1 MKRKHVTVLLAAI
14 ALTAAVTATAVPFA
28 IYASTDDEIN
38 TIAVENEVAETE
50 TSGRSIYVG
59 AKAPLDIR
67 EKFLDKL
74 GYKDDKDIDTK
85 DVKLKLKGELVAD
98 KDNEDLWIP
107 AEKTPDDVMTVK
119 DDTVTFNRE
128 GIFLV
133 DVTVGDETKSVLVD
147 VDEELFASVDIN
159 DWAVVNGT
167 KDPNFL
173 SYVTFDDEKVED
185 ITIKDS
191 EVNTAKDGDYL
202 LTYEITDV
210 NDKTFDKSVIV
221 TVADKDTVAD
231 LEEDGVWVA
240 KQNVV
245 AAAPSDKTDKD
256 SNPAPVISGNSTAD
270 SSRPATKPSHSDNN
284 QADHTHSYVTVVTKE
299 ATCTEEGEKIIKCE
313 TCGEVFK
320 TEPIAPKGHH
330 WATKVVTKEATC
342 TEEGTAEYTCD
353 ACGEKKTEPIDA
365 LGHDVIETVITEPTC
380 GTAGSKELTCSR
392 CDYKEI
398 AEIPATG
405 EHTWDEGVVTTE
417 PTCGAEGEKTYTC
430 TVCGEQKTEAIAKL
444 EHAYGEWEVVKAPTC
459 TVYGSEARIC
469 ANCGRAEMRIVDA
482 LGHDLQEEVITP
494 ATCGEAGEKKVTCSR
509 CDYEEIVEIPATGEH
524 TYGEWEV
531 VTPATCGEAGLEKT
545 TCTVCGHEETREI
558 PATGE
563 HAWDAGVVTKEPT
576 CTEKGEKTYTCTVC
590 GETKT
595 EEIDMIA
602 HSYGDWITT
611 KEPTCA
617 AGEEQRTC
625 SVCGHVE
632 TREIPATGT
641 HTFGEWIVDANATCG
656 AAGSQHRTC
665 SVCGETETQEIPAT
679 GAHSFGEWI
688 IDSQPSCGV
697 AGKMHRECSV
707 CGKTETQEIPALEH
721 NYTSVITREPTCT
734 TPGERTYTCS
744 ICGDSYTEEIAV
756 VDHKWVHHDAVT
768 HEEIITPAWDE
779 KVAIWK
785 VVCNGCGAQFD
796 NAHEA
801 GLHVAADFGDEC
813 SSTHNEIVGYDTIHH
828 EAVTETVVDVPAYDE
843 CSICGTR
850 K

>member
-1 MKRKHVTVLLAAI
+1 MKRKKLFAV
-14 ALTAAVTATAVPFA
+14 LTALLVAGAVTATAVPVA
-28 IYASTDDEIN
+28 IYALNPDKDVN
-38 TIAVENEVAETE
+38 TIAVNNEIGKTDIQ
-50 TSGRSIYVG
+50 GRSLYFGVS
-59 AKAPLDIR
+59 KETDIQTSI
-67 EKFLDKL
+67 LDKL
-74 GYKDDKDIDTK
+74 GYKDDASVKPSDVS
-85 DVKLKLKGELVAD
+85 VKLLATLT
-98 KDNEDLWIP
+98 ED
-107 AEKTPDDVMTVK
+107 EKTPDTYIEDKADVADLVIIKDDTISFQEKGLYNAEVTVK
-119 DDTVTFNRE
+119 DTVIPV
-128 GIFLV
+128 IF
-133 DVTVGDETKSVLVD
+133 D
-147 VDEELFASVDIN
+147 VDEEIFADVDLN
-159 DWAVVNGT
+159 DYAVENST
-167 KDPNFL
+167 KNPNFL
-173 SYVTFDDEKVED
+173 SDVTFDEETVKDV
-185 ITIKDS
+185 TIADS
-191 EVNTAKDGDYL
+191 EVNLKKDGDYL

-210 NDKTFDKSVIV
+210 NDKKYDKSVIV

-231 LEEDGVWVA
+231 LEDEGVWVA
-240 KQNVV
+240 KQNITVS
-245 AAAPSDKTDKD
+245 APSDNTDKD

-270 SSRPATKPSHSDNN
+270 SSRPATKPSHSDSN
-284 QADHTHSYVTVVTKE
+284 QADQHEHSYVTIVTKE
-299 ATCTEEGEKIIKCE
+299 ATCTEKGTKVIKCE

-320 TEPIAPKGHH
+320 TKAIAPKGHH

-380 GTAGSKELTCSR
+380 AEAGSKELTCSR

-398 AEIPATG
+398 VEIPATG

-545 TCTVCGHEETREI
+545 VCTVCGHEETREI

-602 HSYGDWITT
+602 HSYGDWVTT

-641 HTFGEWIVDANATCG
+641 HTYGEWVVDKQASCG
-656 AAGSQHRTC
+656 VAGSQHRTC
-665 SVCGETETQEIPAT
+665 SVCGETETQEIPA
-679 GAHSFGEWI
+679 
-688 IDSQPSCGV
+688 
-697 AGKMHRECSV
+697 
-707 CGKTETQEIPALEH
+707 LEH
-721 NYTSVITREPTCT
+721 NYVGTITRQPTCT
-734 TPGERTYTCS
+734 TPGERTYTCTL
-744 ICGDSYTEEIAV
+744 CGDTKTEAIPV

-785 VVCNGCGAQFD
+785 IQCNGCGKWFD
-796 NAHEA
+796 SAEEA
-801 GLHVAADFGDEC
+801 ISHLASQPFDGPC
-813 SSTHNEIVGYDTIHH
+813 QNYSSKIYGYDTIHH
-828 EAVTETVVDVPAYDE
+828 DAVTETVVDIPAYDI
-843 CSICGTR
+843 CTVCGTR

>member
-1 MKRKHVTVLLAAI
+1 MKRKHVTVLLSAI

-50 TSGRSIYVG
+50 TAGRSIYVG
-59 AKAPLDIR
+59 AKAPLNIR

-74 GYKDDKDIDTK
+74 GYKDDKDINMK
-85 DVKLKLKGELVAD
+85 DVSLELKEELVAD
-98 KDNEDLWIP
+98 TDNEDLWIP
-107 AEKTPDDVMTVK
+107 AKETPDDVMTVK
-119 DDTVTFNRE
+119 DDTVTFSRK
-128 GIFLV
+128 GIFRV
-133 DVTVGDETKSVLVD
+133 EITVGDKTTSVLVD
-147 VDEELFASVDIN
+147 VDEELFASVNIN
-159 DWAVVNGT
+159 DWAVINGT
-167 KDPNFL
+167 NDPNFL
-173 SYVTFDDEKVED
+173 SSLVTFDEEKVKD
-185 ITIKDS
+185 ITIKGS
-191 EVNTAKDGDYL
+191 EVNLNKDGDYL

-210 NDKTFDKSVIV
+210 EGKTYEKSVIV
-221 TVADKDTVAD
+221 TVADKDAVAD
-231 LEEDGVWVA
+231 LEDEGVWVA
-240 KQNVV
+240 KQNITVS
-245 AAAPSDKTDKD
+245 APSDNTDKD

-270 SSRPATKPSHSDNN
+270 SSRPATKPSHSDSN
-284 QADHTHSYVTVVTKE
+284 QADQHEHSYVTIVTKE
-299 ATCTEEGEKIIKCE
+299 ATCTEKGTKVVKCE

-320 TEPIAPKGHH
+320 TEAIAPKGHH
-330 WATKVVTKEATC
+330 WNNKVVTKEPTC

-353 ACGEKKTEPIDA
+353 ACGEKKTESIEV
-365 LGHDVIETVITEPTC
+365 LGHDVIETIITEPTC

-405 EHTWDEGVVTTE
+405 EHTWDEGVITTE
-417 PTCGAEGEKTYTC
+417 PTCGVEGEKTYTC

-531 VTPATCGEAGLEKT
+531 VTPATCGDAGLEKT

-563 HAWDAGVVTKEPT
+563 HAWDAGVVTTEPT
-576 CTEKGEKTYTCTVC
+576 CTEKGVKTYTCTVC

-595 EEIDMIA
+595 EEIEMIA
-602 HSYGDWITT
+602 HSYGNWVTT

-617 AGEEQRTC
+617 VGEEQRTC

-641 HTFGEWIVDANATCG
+641 HTFGEWVIDKDASCG
-656 AAGSQHRTC
+656 VAGSQHRTC
-665 SVCGETETQEIPAT
+665 SVCGE
-679 GAHSFGEWI
+679 
-688 IDSQPSCGV
+688 
-697 AGKMHRECSV
+697 
-707 CGKTETQEIPALEH
+707 TETQEIPALEH

-734 TPGERTYTCS
+734 NPGERTYTCTL
-744 ICGDSYTEEIAV
+744 CGNTKTEAIPV

-785 VVCNGCGAQFD
+785 IQCNGCGEWFD
-796 NAHEA
+796 SADEA
-801 GLHVAADFGDEC
+801 ISHIMMDFGDDC
-813 SSTHNEIVGYDTIHH
+813 QNYSSKIYGYDIIHH
-828 EAVTETVVDVPAYDE
+828 DAVTETVVDVPAYDE
-843 CSICGTR
+843 CSVCGTT

>member
-1 MKRKHVTVLLAAI
+1 MKRKKLFAV
-14 ALTAAVTATAVPFA
+14 LTALLVTGAVTATAVPVA
-28 IYASTDDEIN
+28 IYALNPDEDVN
-38 TIAVENEVAETE
+38 TIAVNNEIGKTDIQ
-50 TSGRSIYVG
+50 GRSLYFGVS
-59 AKAPLDIR
+59 KETDIQTSI
-67 EKFLDKL
+67 LDKL
-74 GYKDDKDIDTK
+74 GYKDDASVKPSDVS
-85 DVKLKLKGELVAD
+85 VKLLATLT
-98 KDNEDLWIP
+98 ED
-107 AEKTPDDVMTVK
+107 EKTPDTYIEDKADVADLVIIKDDTISFQEKGLYTAEVTVK
-119 DDTVTFNRE
+119 DTVIPV
-128 GIFLV
+128 IF
-133 DVTVGDETKSVLVD
+133 D
-147 VDEELFASVDIN
+147 VDEEIFADVDLN
-159 DWAVVNGT
+159 DYAVENST
-167 KDPNFL
+167 KNPNFL
-173 SYVTFDDEKVED
+173 SDVTFDEKTVKD
-185 ITIKDS
+185 VTIADS
-191 EVNTAKDGDYL
+191 DVNVKKDGDYL
-202 LTYEITDV
+202 LTYEITDT
-210 NDKTFDKSVIV
+210 DDETYDKSVIV

-240 KQNVV
+240 KQNITVS
-245 AAAPSDKTDKD
+245 APSDNTDKD
-256 SNPAPVISGNSTAD
+256 SNPAPVISGNEVTD
-270 SSRPATKPSHSDNN
+270 SSRPATKPSHSDSN
-284 QADHTHSYVTVVTKE
+284 QADQHEHSYVTIVTKE
-299 ATCTEEGEKIIKCE
+299 ATCTEKGTKVVKCE

-320 TEPIAPKGHH
+320 TEAIAPKGHH
-330 WATKVVTKEATC
+330 WNNKVVTKEPTC

-353 ACGEKKTEPIDA
+353 ACGEKKTESIAA

-380 GTAGSKELTCSR
+380 AEAGSKELTCSR

-398 AEIPATG
+398 VEIPATG

-531 VTPATCGEAGLEKT
+531 VTPATCGEAGLEKAV
-545 TCTVCGHEETREI
+545 CTVCGHEETREI

-563 HAWDAGVVTKEPT
+563 HTWDAGVVTKEPT
-576 CTEKGEKTYTCTVC
+576 CTEKGIKTYTCTVC

-602 HSYGDWITT
+602 HSYGDWVTT

-641 HTFGEWIVDANATCG
+641 HTYGEWIVDKQASCG
-656 AAGSQHRTC
+656 VAGSQHRTC
-665 SVCGETETQEIPAT
+665 SVCGE
-679 GAHSFGEWI
+679 
-688 IDSQPSCGV
+688 
-697 AGKMHRECSV
+697 
-707 CGKTETQEIPALEH
+707 TETQEIPALEH

-744 ICGDSYTEEIAV
+744 ICGHSYTEEIAV
-756 VDHKWVHHDAVT
+756 VDHTWVHHDAVT
-768 HEEIITPAWDE
+768 HEEVVTPAWDE
-779 KVAIWK
+779 QVAIWK
-785 VVCNGCGAQFD
+785 IQCNGCGEWFD
-796 NAHEA
+796 SAEEA
-801 GLHVAADFGDEC
+801 ISHIAMDFWDDCENY
-813 SSTHNEIVGYDTIHH
+813 SSRIYGYDTIHH

>member
-1 MKRKHVTVLLAAI
+1 MKRKKLFAVLTALLA
-14 ALTAAVTATAVPFA
+14 TGAVTATAVPVA
-28 IYASTDDEIN
+28 IYALNPDKDVN
-38 TIAVENEVAETE
+38 TIAVNNEIGKTDIQ
-50 TSGRSIYVG
+50 GRSLYFGVS
-59 AKAPLDIR
+59 KKTDIQTSI
-67 EKFLDKL
+67 LDKL
-74 GYKDDKDIDTK
+74 GYKDDASVKPSDVS
-85 DVKLKLKGELVAD
+85 VKLLATLT
-98 KDNEDLWIP
+98 ED
-107 AEKTPDDVMTVK
+107 EKTPDTYIEDKADVADLVIIKDDTISFQEKGLYNAEVTVK
-119 DDTVTFNRE
+119 DTVIPV
-128 GIFLV
+128 IF
-133 DVTVGDETKSVLVD
+133 D
-147 VDEELFASVDIN
+147 VDEEIFADVDLN
-159 DWAVVNGT
+159 DYAVENST
-167 KDPNFL
+167 KNPNFL
-173 SYVTFDDEKVED
+173 SDVTFDEETVKDV
-185 ITIKDS
+185 TIADS
-191 EVNTAKDGDYL
+191 EVNLKKDGDYL

-210 NDKTFDKSVIV
+210 NDKEYDKSVIV

-231 LEEDGVWVA
+231 LEDEGVWVA
-240 KQNVV
+240 KQNITVS
-245 AAAPSDKTDKD
+245 APSDNTDKD

-270 SSRPATKPSHSDNN
+270 SSRPATKPSHSDSN
-284 QADHTHSYVTVVTKE
+284 QADQHEHSYVTVVTKE

-320 TEPIAPKGHH
+320 TEAIAPKGHH
-330 WATKVVTKEATC
+330 WNNKDVTKEPTC

-353 ACGEKKTEPIDA
+353 ACGEKKTESIEV
-365 LGHDVIETVITEPTC
+365 LGHDVIETIITEPTC

-398 AEIPATG
+398 VEIPATG

-417 PTCGAEGEKTYTC
+417 PTCGAEGVKTFTC

-524 TYGEWEV
+524 TYGEWKV

-545 TCTVCGHEETREI
+545 VCTVCGHEETREI

-563 HAWDAGVVTKEPT
+563 HVWDAGVVTKEPT
-576 CTEKGEKTYTCTVC
+576 CTEKGKKTYTCTVC

-602 HSYGDWITT
+602 HSYGDWVTT

-641 HTFGEWIVDANATCG
+641 HTYGEWIVDKQASCG
-656 AAGSQHRTC
+656 VAGSQHRTC
-665 SVCGETETQEIPAT
+665 SVCGE
-679 GAHSFGEWI
+679 
-688 IDSQPSCGV
+688 
-697 AGKMHRECSV
+697 
-707 CGKTETQEIPALEH
+707 TETQEIPALEH

-744 ICGDSYTEEIAV
+744 ICGHSYTEEIAV
-756 VDHKWVHHDAVT
+756 VDHTWVHHDAVT
-768 HEEIITPAWDE
+768 HEEVVTPAWDE
-779 KVAIWK
+779 QVAIWK

>member
-1 MKRKHVTVLLAAI
+1 MKRKKLFAV
-14 ALTAAVTATAVPFA
+14 LTALLVTGAVTATAVPVA
-28 IYASTDDEIN
+28 IYALNPDKDVN
-38 TIAVENEVAETE
+38 TIAVNNEIGKTDIQ
-50 TSGRSIYVG
+50 GRSLYFGVS
-59 AKAPLDIR
+59 KETDIQTSI
-67 EKFLDKL
+67 LDKL
-74 GYKDDKDIDTK
+74 GYKDDASVKPSDVS
-85 DVKLKLKGELVAD
+85 VKLLATLT
-98 KDNEDLWIP
+98 ED
-107 AEKTPDDVMTVK
+107 EKTPDTYIEDKADVADLVIIKDDTISFQEKGLYNAEVTVK
-119 DDTVTFNRE
+119 DTVIPV
-128 GIFLV
+128 IF
-133 DVTVGDETKSVLVD
+133 D
-147 VDEELFASVDIN
+147 VDEEIFADVDLN
-159 DWAVVNGT
+159 DYAVENST
-167 KDPNFL
+167 KNPNFL
-173 SYVTFDDEKVED
+173 SDVTFDEETVKDV
-185 ITIKDS
+185 TIADS
-191 EVNTAKDGDYL
+191 AVNLKKDGDYL

-210 NDKTFDKSVIV
+210 NDKEYDKSVIV

-231 LEEDGVWVA
+231 LEDEGVWVA
-240 KQNVV
+240 KQNITVS
-245 AAAPSDKTDKD
+245 APSDNTDKD

-270 SSRPATKPSHSDNN
+270 SSRPATKPSHSDSN
-284 QADHTHSYVTVVTKE
+284 QADQHEHSYVTIVTKE
-299 ATCTEEGEKIIKCE
+299 ATCTEKGAKIVKCE

-320 TEPIAPKGHH
+320 TEAIAPKGHH
-330 WATKVVTKEATC
+330 WNNKVVTKEPTC

-380 GTAGSKELTCSR
+380 AEAGSKELTCSR

-398 AEIPATG
+398 VEIPATG

-531 VTPATCGEAGLEKT
+531 VTPATCGEAGLEKAV
-545 TCTVCGHEETREI
+545 CTVCGHEETREI

-563 HAWDAGVVTKEPT
+563 HAWNAGVVTKEPT
-576 CTEKGEKTYTCTVC
+576 CTAKGEKTYTCTVC

-602 HSYGDWITT
+602 HSYGNWVTT

-641 HTFGEWIVDANATCG
+641 HSFGEWIIDSEASCG
-656 AAGSQHRTC
+656 VAGSQHRTC
-665 SVCGETETQEIPAT
+665 SVCGE
-679 GAHSFGEWI
+679 
-688 IDSQPSCGV
+688 
-697 AGKMHRECSV
+697 
-707 CGKTETQEIPALEH
+707 TETQEIPALEH

-734 TPGERTYTCS
+734 NPGERTYTCTL
-744 ICGDSYTEEIAV
+744 CGNTKAEAIPV

-785 VVCNGCGAQFD
+785 IQCNGCGEWFD
-796 NAHEA
+796 SAEDAISHIMM
-801 GLHVAADFGDEC
+801 DFGDEC
-813 SSTHNEIVGYDTIHH
+813 QNYSSKIYGYDIIHH
-828 EAVTETVVDVPAYDE
+828 DAVTETVVDVPAYDE
-843 CSICGTR
+843 CSVCGTT

>member
-28 IYASTDDEIN
+28 IYASNTDEIN

-50 TSGRSIYVG
+50 TAGRSIYVG

-85 DVKLKLKGELVAD
+85 DVKLELKGELVAD
-98 KDNEDLWIP
+98 KDDENLWIP
-107 AEKTPDDVMTVK
+107 AEETPDDMMTVK

-159 DWAVVNGT
+159 DWSVVNGT

-173 SYVTFDDEKVED
+173 SSLVTFDDEKVED

-191 EVNTAKDGDYL
+191 EVNTSKDGDYL
-202 LTYEITDV
+202 LTYEITDT
-210 NDKTFDKSVIV
+210 DDETYDKSVIV

-256 SNPAPVISGNSTAD
+256 SNPTPVISGNEVTD
-270 SSRPATKPSHSDNN
+270 SSRPATKPSHSDSN
-284 QADHTHSYVTVVTKE
+284 QAEHTHSYVTVVTKA
-299 ATCTEEGEKIIKCE
+299 ATCTEEGEKVVKCE

-330 WATKVVTKEATC
+330 WATKVVTKEPTC

-353 ACGEKKTEPIDA
+353 ACGEKKTESIAA

-380 GTAGSKELTCSR
+380 AEAGSKELTCSR

-398 AEIPATG
+398 VEIPATG

-531 VTPATCGEAGLEKT
+531 VTPATCGEAGLEKAI
-545 TCTVCGHEETREI
+545 CTVCGHEETREI

-595 EEIDMIA
+595 EEIDMIT
-602 HSYGDWITT
+602 HSYGDWVTT

-641 HTFGEWIVDANATCG
+641 HTFGEWVVDSNATCG
-656 AAGSQHRTC
+656 VAGKQHRTC

-707 CGKTETQEIPALEH
+707 CGETETQEIPALEH
-721 NYTSVITREPTCT
+721 NYNGVITREPTCT
-734 TPGERTYTCS
+734 NPGEMTYTCTL
-744 ICGDSYTEEIAV
+744 CGDHYTESIPV
-756 VDHKWVHHDAVT
+756 VDHRWEDVYET
-768 HEEIITPAWDE
+768 RW
-779 KVAIWK
+779 
-785 VVCNGCGAQFD
+785 
-796 NAHEA
+796 
-801 GLHVAADFGDEC
+801 
-813 SSTHNEIVGYDTIHH
+813 VGYYQCKKCGFQSEDIGTMLDHCM
-828 EAVTETVVDVPAYDE
+828 DVCDSTYTSLERQENILVGHKCKD
-843 CSICGTR
+843 CGQTDY
-850 K
+850 

>member
-1 MKRKHVTVLLAAI
+1 MKRKKLFAV
-14 ALTAAVTATAVPFA
+14 LTALLVTGAVTATAVPVA
-28 IYASTDDEIN
+28 IYALNPDKDVN
-38 TIAVENEVAETE
+38 TIAVNNEIGKTDIQ
-50 TSGRSIYVG
+50 GRSLYFGVS
-59 AKAPLDIR
+59 KETDIQTSI
-67 EKFLDKL
+67 LDKL
-74 GYKDDKDIDTK
+74 GYKDDASVKPSDVS
-85 DVKLKLKGELVAD
+85 VKLLATLT
-98 KDNEDLWIP
+98 ED
-107 AEKTPDDVMTVK
+107 EKTPDTYIEDKADVADLVIIKDDTISFQEKGLYNAEVTVK
-119 DDTVTFNRE
+119 DTVIPV
-128 GIFLV
+128 IF
-133 DVTVGDETKSVLVD
+133 D
-147 VDEELFASVDIN
+147 VDEEIFADVDLN
-159 DWAVVNGT
+159 DYAVENST
-167 KDPNFL
+167 KNPNFL
-173 SYVTFDDEKVED
+173 SDVTFDEETVKDV
-185 ITIKDS
+185 TIADS
-191 EVNTAKDGDYL
+191 EVNLKKDGDYL

-210 NDKTFDKSVIV
+210 NDKEYDKSVIV

-231 LEEDGVWVA
+231 LEDEGVWVA
-240 KQNVV
+240 KQTV
-245 AAAPSDKTDKD
+245 AAATPSDKTDKD
-256 SNPAPVISGNSTAD
+256 SNPTPVISGNSTAD
-270 SSRPATKPSHSDNN
+270 SSRPATKPSHSDSN
-284 QADHTHSYVTVVTKE
+284 QADQHEHSYVTIVTKE

-330 WATKVVTKEATC
+330 WATKVVTKEPTC

-353 ACGEKKTEPIDA
+353 ACGEKKTESIAA

-380 GTAGSKELTCSR
+380 AEAGSKELTCSR

-398 AEIPATG
+398 VEIPATG

-430 TVCGEQKTEAIAKL
+430 TVCGEQKTEAITKL

-531 VTPATCGEAGLEKT
+531 VTPATCGEAGLEKAV
-545 TCTVCGHEETREI
+545 CTVCGHEETREI

-602 HSYGDWITT
+602 HSYGDWVTT

-641 HTFGEWIVDANATCG
+641 HSFGEWIIDSEASCG
-656 AAGSQHRTC
+656 VAGSQHRTC
-665 SVCGETETQEIPAT
+665 SVCGETETQEI
-679 GAHSFGEWI
+679 S
-688 IDSQPSCGV
+688 
-697 AGKMHRECSV
+697 
-707 CGKTETQEIPALEH
+707 ALEH
-721 NYTSVITREPTCT
+721 NYTAVITRQPTCT
-734 TPGERTYTCS
+734 NPGEKTYTCS
-744 ICGDSYTEEIAV
+744 ICGHSYTEEIAV
-756 VDHKWVHHDAVT
+756 VDHTWVHHDEQG
-768 HEEIITPAWDE
+768 HYEEVITGYDE
-779 KVAIWK
+779 KY
-785 VVCNGCGAQFD
+785 VCNKCGAQFD
-796 NAHEA
+796 NSTDAAYH
-801 GLHVAADFGDEC
+801 GLTVDGGTYSLKQVPIKEQKWIVDVAAC
-813 SSTHNEIVGYDTIHH
+813 
-828 EAVTETVVDVPAYDE
+828 DE

>member
-1 MKRKHVTVLLAAI
+1 MKRKHVTALLTAI
-14 ALTAAVTATAVPFA
+14 VLTAAVTATAVPFA

-38 TIAVENEVAETE
+38 TIAVENKVAETE
-50 TSGRSIYVG
+50 TAGRSIYVG

-74 GYKDDKDIDTK
+74 GYKDDKDIDMK
-85 DVKLKLKGELVAD
+85 DVKLELKGELVAD
-98 KDNEDLWIP
+98 KDDENLWIP
-107 AEKTPDDVMTVK
+107 AEETPDDVMTVK
-119 DDTVTFNRE
+119 DNTVTFSRE

-173 SYVTFDDEKVED
+173 SESYVTFDDEKVED

-202 LTYEITDV
+202 LTYEITDT
-210 NDKTFDKSVIV
+210 DDETYDKSVIV

-240 KQNVV
+240 KQNITVTT
-245 AAAPSDKTDKD
+245 PDKTDKD

-270 SSRPATKPSHSDNN
+270 SSRPATKPSHSDSN
-284 QADHTHSYVTVVTKE
+284 QAEHTHSYVTVVTKE
-299 ATCTEEGEKIIKCE
+299 ATCTEEGEKIVKCE

-320 TEPIAPKGHH
+320 TEAIAPKGHH
-330 WATKVVTKEATC
+330 WATKVVTKEPTC

-353 ACGEKKTEPIDA
+353 ACGEKKTESIAA

-380 GTAGSKELTCSR
+380 AEAGSKELTCSR

-531 VTPATCGEAGLEKT
+531 VTPATCGEAGLEKAV
-545 TCTVCGHEETREI
+545 CTVCGHEETREI

-563 HAWDAGVVTKEPT
+563 HAWNAGVVTKEPT

-590 GETKT
+590 DETKT

-602 HSYGDWITT
+602 HSYGDWVTT

-641 HTFGEWIVDANATCG
+641 HTFGEWVVDKQAACG
-656 AAGSQHRTC
+656 VAGSQHRTC
-665 SVCGETETQEIPAT
+665 SVCGETETQEIPA
-679 GAHSFGEWI
+679 
-688 IDSQPSCGV
+688 
-697 AGKMHRECSV
+697 
-707 CGKTETQEIPALEH
+707 LEH
-721 NYTSVITREPTCT
+721 NYTTVITRQPTCT
-734 TPGERTYTCS
+734 NPGERTYTCS
-744 ICGDSYTEEIAV
+744 ICGHSYTEAIPV
-756 VDHKWVHHDAVT
+756 VDHTWVHHDAVT
-768 HEEIITPAWDE
+768 HEEVVTPAWDE
-779 KVAIWK
+779 KVPIWK

-796 NAHEA
+796 TADEA
-801 GLHVAADFGDEC
+801 GWHVMEVFGDEC
-813 SSTHNEIVGYDTIHH
+813 ENYSSKIVGYDTIHH
-828 EAVTETVVDVPAYDE
+828 DAVKETVVDVPAYDE
-843 CSICGTR
+843 CSVCGTR

>member
-28 IYASTDDEIN
+28 IYASNTDEIN

-50 TSGRSIYVG
+50 TTGRSIYVG

-74 GYKDDKDIDTK
+74 GYKDDKDIDMK
-85 DVKLKLKGELVAD
+85 DVKLELKGELVAD

-107 AEKTPDDVMTVK
+107 AEETPDDVMTVK
-119 DDTVTFNRE
+119 DNTVTFSRE

-173 SYVTFDDEKVED
+173 SESYVTFDDEKVED

-202 LTYEITDV
+202 LTYEITDT
-210 NDKTFDKSVIV
+210 DDETYDKSVIV

-256 SNPAPVISGNSTAD
+256 SNPTPVISGNEVTD
-270 SSRPATKPSHSDNN
+270 SSRPATKPSHSDSNQASDNN
-284 QADHTHSYVTVVTKE
+284 QAEHTHSYVTVVTKE

-320 TEPIAPKGHH
+320 TEAIAPKGHH

-380 GTAGSKELTCSR
+380 AEAGSKELTCSR

-398 AEIPATG
+398 VEIPATG

-576 CTEKGEKTYTCTVC
+576 CTAKGEKTYTCTVC

-595 EEIDMIA
+595 EEIEMIA
-602 HSYGDWITT
+602 HSYGDWVTT

-641 HTFGEWIVDANATCG
+641 HTFGEWVIDKEASCG
-656 AAGSQHRTC
+656 VAGSQHRTC
-665 SVCGETETQEIPAT
+665 SVCGE
-679 GAHSFGEWI
+679 
-688 IDSQPSCGV
+688 
-697 AGKMHRECSV
+697 
-707 CGKTETQEIPALEH
+707 TETQEIPALEH

-744 ICGDSYTEEIAV
+744 ICGNTKAEAIPV

-785 VVCNGCGAQFD
+785 IQCNGCGEWFD
-796 NAHEA
+796 SAEEA
-801 GLHVAADFGDEC
+801 ISHIAMDFWDDCENY
-813 SSTHNEIVGYDTIHH
+813 SSRIYGYDTIHH

>member
-1 MKRKHVTVLLAAI
+1 MKRKHVTALLTAI
-14 ALTAAVTATAVPFA
+14 VLTAAVTATAVPFA

-38 TIAVENEVAETE
+38 TIAVENKVAETE
-50 TSGRSIYVG
+50 TAGRSIYVG

-85 DVKLKLKGELVAD
+85 DVKLELKGELVAD

-107 AEKTPDDVMTVK
+107 AEETPDDMMTVK

-173 SYVTFDDEKVED
+173 SSLVTFDDEKVED

-191 EVNTAKDGDYL
+191 EVNTSKDGDYL
-202 LTYEITDV
+202 LTYEITDT
-210 NDKTFDKSVIV
+210 DDETYDKSVIV

-256 SNPAPVISGNSTAD
+256 SNPTPVISGNEVTD
-270 SSRPATKPSHSDNN
+270 SSRPATKPSHSDSNQASDNN
-284 QADHTHSYVTVVTKE
+284 QAEHTHSYVTVVTKE

-320 TEPIAPKGHH
+320 TEAIAPKGHH
-330 WATKVVTKEATC
+330 WATKVVTKEPTC

-353 ACGEKKTEPIDA
+353 ACGEKKTESIAA

-380 GTAGSKELTCSR
+380 AEAGSKELTCSR

-398 AEIPATG
+398 VEIPATG

-531 VTPATCGEAGLEKT
+531 VTPATCGEAGLEKAV
-545 TCTVCGHEETREI
+545 CTVCGHEETREI

-602 HSYGDWITT
+602 HSYGDWVTT

-641 HTFGEWIVDANATCG
+641 HSFGEWIIDSEASCG
-656 AAGSQHRTC
+656 VAGSQHRTC
-665 SVCGETETQEIPAT
+665 SVCGETETQEI
-679 GAHSFGEWI
+679 S
-688 IDSQPSCGV
+688 
-697 AGKMHRECSV
+697 
-707 CGKTETQEIPALEH
+707 ALEH

-734 TPGERTYTCS
+734 NPGERTYTCS
-744 ICGDSYTEEIAV
+744 ICGHSYTEEIAV
-756 VDHKWVHHDAVT
+756 VDHTWVHHDEQG
-768 HEEIITPAWDE
+768 HYEEVITGYEE
-779 KVAIWK
+779 KY
-785 VVCNGCGAQFD
+785 VCNKCGAQFD
-796 NAHEA
+796 NSTDAAYH
-801 GLHVAADFGDEC
+801 GL
-813 SSTHNEIVGYDTIHH
+813 
-828 EAVTETVVDVPAYDE
+828 TVDGGTYSLKQVPIKEQKWIVDVAAYDE

>member
-1 MKRKHVTVLLAAI
+1 MKRKKLFAVLTALLA
-14 ALTAAVTATAVPFA
+14 TGAVTATAVPVA
-28 IYASTDDEIN
+28 IYALNPDKDVN
-38 TIAVENEVAETE
+38 TIAVNNEIGKTDIQ
-50 TSGRSIYVG
+50 GRSLYFGVS
-59 AKAPLDIR
+59 KKTDIQTSI
-67 EKFLDKL
+67 LDKL
-74 GYKDDKDIDTK
+74 GYKDDASVKPSDVS
-85 DVKLKLKGELVAD
+85 VKLLATLT
-98 KDNEDLWIP
+98 ED
-107 AEKTPDDVMTVK
+107 EKTPDTYIEDKADVADLVIIKDDTISFQEKGLYNAEVTVK
-119 DDTVTFNRE
+119 DTVIPV
-128 GIFLV
+128 IF
-133 DVTVGDETKSVLVD
+133 D
-147 VDEELFASVDIN
+147 VDEEIFADVDLN
-159 DWAVVNGT
+159 DYAVENST
-167 KDPNFL
+167 KNPNFL
-173 SYVTFDDEKVED
+173 SDVTFDEETVKDV
-185 ITIKDS
+185 TIADS
-191 EVNTAKDGDYL
+191 EVNLKKDGDYL

-210 NDKTFDKSVIV
+210 NDKEYDKSVIV

-231 LEEDGVWVA
+231 LEDEGVWVA
-240 KQNVV
+240 KQNITVS
-245 AAAPSDKTDKD
+245 APSDNTDKD

-270 SSRPATKPSHSDNN
+270 SSRPATKPSHSDSN
-284 QADHTHSYVTVVTKE
+284 QADQHEHSYVTVVTKE

-320 TEPIAPKGHH
+320 TEAIAPKGHH
-330 WATKVVTKEATC
+330 WNNKDVTKEPTC

-353 ACGEKKTEPIDA
+353 ACGEKKTESIEV
-365 LGHDVIETVITEPTC
+365 LGHDVIETIITEPTC

-398 AEIPATG
+398 VEIPATG

-417 PTCGAEGEKTYTC
+417 PTCGAEGVKTFTC

-524 TYGEWEV
+524 TYGEWKV

-545 TCTVCGHEETREI
+545 VCTVCGHEETREI

-563 HAWDAGVVTKEPT
+563 HVWDAGVVTKEPT
-576 CTEKGEKTYTCTVC
+576 CTEKGKKTYTCTVC

-602 HSYGDWITT
+602 HSYGDWVTT

-641 HTFGEWIVDANATCG
+641 HTYGEWIVDKQASCG
-656 AAGSQHRTC
+656 VAGSQHRTC
-665 SVCGETETQEIPAT
+665 SVCGETETQEIP
-679 GAHSFGEWI
+679 
-688 IDSQPSCGV
+688 D
-697 AGKMHRECSV
+697 
-707 CGKTETQEIPALEH
+707 LEH

-744 ICGDSYTEEIAV
+744 ICGHSYTEEIAV
-756 VDHKWVHHDAVT
+756 VDHTWVHHDAVT
-768 HEEIITPAWDE
+768 HEEVVTPAWDE
-779 KVAIWK
+779 QVAIWK

>member
-1 MKRKHVTVLLAAI
+1 MKKKYVTALLATLI
-14 ALTAAVTATAVPFA
+14 ITATATAVPFA

-50 TSGRSIYVG
+50 TAGRSIYVG
-59 AKAPLDIR
+59 AKAPLNIR

-74 GYKDDKDIDTK
+74 GYKDDKDINMK
-85 DVKLKLKGELVAD
+85 DVSLELKEELVAD
-98 KDNEDLWIP
+98 TDNEDLWIP
-107 AEKTPDDVMTVK
+107 TKETPDDVMTVK

-128 GIFLV
+128 GIFRV
-133 DVTVGDETKSVLVD
+133 EITVGDKTTSVLVD

-159 DWAVVNGT
+159 DWAVINGT

-173 SYVTFDDEKVED
+173 SSLVTFDEEKVKD
-185 ITIKDS
+185 ITIKGS
-191 EVNTAKDGDYL
+191 EVNLNKDGDYL

-210 NDKTFDKSVIV
+210 EGKTYEKSVIV
-221 TVADKDTVAD
+221 TVADKDAVAD
-231 LEEDGVWVA
+231 LEDEGVWVA
-240 KQNVV
+240 KQNITVS
-245 AAAPSDKTDKD
+245 APSDNTDKD

-270 SSRPATKPSHSDNN
+270 SSRPATKPSHSDSN
-284 QADHTHSYVTVVTKE
+284 QADQHEHSYVTIVTKE
-299 ATCTEEGEKIIKCE
+299 ATCTEKGTKVVKCE

-320 TEPIAPKGHH
+320 TEAIAPKGHH
-330 WATKVVTKEATC
+330 WNNKVVTKEPTC

-353 ACGEKKTEPIDA
+353 ACGEKKTESIEV
-365 LGHDVIETVITEPTC
+365 LGHDVIETIITEPTC

-405 EHTWDEGVVTTE
+405 EHTWDEGVITTE
-417 PTCGAEGEKTYTC
+417 PTCGVEGEKTYTC

-531 VTPATCGEAGLEKT
+531 VTPATCGDAGLEKT

-563 HAWDAGVVTKEPT
+563 HAWDAGVVTTEPT
-576 CTEKGEKTYTCTVC
+576 CTEKGVKTYTCTVC

-595 EEIDMIA
+595 EEIEMIA
-602 HSYGDWITT
+602 HSYGNWVTT

-617 AGEEQRTC
+617 VGEEQRTC

-641 HTFGEWIVDANATCG
+641 HTFGEWVIDKDASCG
-656 AAGSQHRTC
+656 VAGSQHRTC
-665 SVCGETETQEIPAT
+665 SVCGE
-679 GAHSFGEWI
+679 
-688 IDSQPSCGV
+688 
-697 AGKMHRECSV
+697 
-707 CGKTETQEIPALEH
+707 TETQEIPALEH

-734 TPGERTYTCS
+734 NPGERTYTCTL
-744 ICGDSYTEEIAV
+744 CGNTKTEAIPV

-785 VVCNGCGAQFD
+785 IQCNGCGEWFD
-796 NAHEA
+796 SADEA
-801 GLHVAADFGDEC
+801 ISHIMMDFGDDC
-813 SSTHNEIVGYDTIHH
+813 QNYSSKIYGYDIIHH
-828 EAVTETVVDVPAYDE
+828 DAVTETVVDVPAYDE
-843 CSICGTR
+843 CSVCGTT

>member
-1 MKRKHVTVLLAAI
+1 MKRKKLFAV
-14 ALTAAVTATAVPFA
+14 LTALLVTGAVTATAVPVA
-28 IYASTDDEIN
+28 IYALNPDKDVN
-38 TIAVENEVAETE
+38 TIAVNNEIGKTDIQ
-50 TSGRSIYVG
+50 GRSLYFGVS
-59 AKAPLDIR
+59 KETDIQTSI
-67 EKFLDKL
+67 LDKL
-74 GYKDDKDIDTK
+74 GYKDDASVKPSDVS
-85 DVKLKLKGELVAD
+85 VKLLATLT
-98 KDNEDLWIP
+98 ED
-107 AEKTPDDVMTVK
+107 EKTPDTYIEDKADVADLVIIKDDTISFQEKGLYNAEITVK
-119 DDTVTFNRE
+119 DTVIPV
-128 GIFLV
+128 IF
-133 DVTVGDETKSVLVD
+133 D
-147 VDEELFASVDIN
+147 VDEEIFADVDLN
-159 DWAVVNGT
+159 DYAVENST
-167 KDPNFL
+167 KNPNFL
-173 SYVTFDDEKVED
+173 SDVTFDEETVKDV
-185 ITIKDS
+185 TIADS
-191 EVNTAKDGDYL
+191 DVNVKKDGDYL
-202 LTYEITDV
+202 LTYEITDT
-210 NDKTFDKSVIV
+210 DDETYDKSVIV

-240 KQNVV
+240 KQNITVS
-245 AAAPSDKTDKD
+245 APSDNTDKD
-256 SNPAPVISGNSTAD
+256 SNPAPVISGNSTAN
-270 SSRPATKPSHSDNN
+270 SSRPATKPSHSDSN
-284 QADHTHSYVTVVTKE
+284 QADQHEHSYVTIVTKE
-299 ATCTEEGEKIIKCE
+299 ATCTEKGTKVVKCE

-320 TEPIAPKGHH
+320 TEAIAPKGHH
-330 WATKVVTKEATC
+330 WNNKVVTKEPTC

-353 ACGEKKTEPIDA
+353 ACGEKKTESIEV

-380 GTAGSKELTCSR
+380 AETGSKELTCSR

-398 AEIPATG
+398 VEIPATG

-417 PTCGAEGEKTYTC
+417 PTCGAEGVKTYTC

-531 VTPATCGEAGLEKT
+531 VTPATCGEAGLEKAV
-545 TCTVCGHEETREI
+545 CTVCGHEETREI

-602 HSYGDWITT
+602 HSYGDWVTT

-641 HTFGEWIVDANATCG
+641 HSFGEWIIDSEASCG
-656 AAGSQHRTC
+656 VAGSQHRTC
-665 SVCGETETQEIPAT
+665 SVCGETETQEI
-679 GAHSFGEWI
+679 S
-688 IDSQPSCGV
+688 
-697 AGKMHRECSV
+697 
-707 CGKTETQEIPALEH
+707 ALEH

-734 TPGERTYTCS
+734 NPGERTYTCTL
-744 ICGDSYTEEIAV
+744 CGNTKTEAIPV

-785 VVCNGCGAQFD
+785 IQCNGCGEWFD
-796 NAHEA
+796 SADEA
-801 GLHVAADFGDEC
+801 ISHIMMDFGDDC
-813 SSTHNEIVGYDTIHH
+813 QNYSSKIYGYDIIHH
-828 EAVTETVVDVPAYDE
+828 DAVTETVVDVPAYDE

>member
-1 MKRKHVTVLLAAI
+1 MKRKKLSAV
-14 ALTAAVTATAVPFA
+14 LTALLIAGAVTATAVPVA
-28 IYASTDDEIN
+28 IYALNPEEDVN
-38 TIAVENEVAETE
+38 TIAVNNEIGKTDIQ
-50 TSGRSIYVG
+50 GRSLYFGVS
-59 AKAPLDIR
+59 KETDIQTSI
-67 EKFLDKL
+67 LDKL
-74 GYKDDKDIDTK
+74 GYKDDASVKPSDVS
-85 DVKLKLKGELVAD
+85 VKLLATLT
-98 KDNEDLWIP
+98 ED
-107 AEKTPDDVMTVK
+107 EKTPDTYIEDKADVADLVIIKDDTISFQEKGLYNAEVTVK
-119 DDTVTFNRE
+119 DTVIPV
-128 GIFLV
+128 IF
-133 DVTVGDETKSVLVD
+133 D
-147 VDEELFASVDIN
+147 VDEEIFADVDLN
-159 DWAVVNGT
+159 DYAVENST
-167 KDPNFL
+167 KNPNFL
-173 SYVTFDDEKVED
+173 SDVTFDEETVKDV
-185 ITIKDS
+185 TIADS
-191 EVNTAKDGDYL
+191 EVNLKKDGDYL

-210 NDKTFDKSVIV
+210 NDKEYDKSVIV

-231 LEEDGVWVA
+231 LEDEGVWVA
-240 KQNVV
+240 KQNITVS
-245 AAAPSDKTDKD
+245 APSDNTDKD
-256 SNPAPVISGNSTAD
+256 SNPAPVISGNNTAD
-270 SSRPATKPSHSDNN
+270 SSRPATKPSHSDSN
-284 QADHTHSYVTVVTKE
+284 QADQHEHSYVTIVTKE
-299 ATCTEEGEKIIKCE
+299 ATCTEKGTKVVKCE

-320 TEPIAPKGHH
+320 TEAIAPKGHH
-330 WATKVVTKEATC
+330 WNNKVVTKEPTC

-353 ACGEKKTEPIDA
+353 ACGEKKTESIEV
-365 LGHDVIETVITEPTC
+365 LGHDVIETIITEPTC

-417 PTCGAEGEKTYTC
+417 PTCGAEGVKTYTC
-430 TVCGEQKTEAIAKL
+430 TVCEEQKTEAIAKL

-524 TYGEWEV
+524 TCGEWEV
-531 VTPATCGEAGLEKT
+531 VTPATCGDAGLEKT

-563 HAWDAGVVTKEPT
+563 HAWDAGVVTTEPT
-576 CTEKGEKTYTCTVC
+576 CTEKGVKTYTCTVC

-595 EEIDMIA
+595 EEIEMIA
-602 HSYGDWITT
+602 HSYGNWVTT

-617 AGEEQRTC
+617 VGEEQRTC

-641 HTFGEWIVDANATCG
+641 HTFGEWVIDKDASCG
-656 AAGSQHRTC
+656 VAGSQHRTC
-665 SVCGETETQEIPAT
+665 SVCGE
-679 GAHSFGEWI
+679 
-688 IDSQPSCGV
+688 
-697 AGKMHRECSV
+697 
-707 CGKTETQEIPALEH
+707 TETQEIPALEH

-734 TPGERTYTCS
+734 NPGERTYTCTL
-744 ICGDSYTEEIAV
+744 CGNTKTEAIPV

-785 VVCNGCGAQFD
+785 IQCNGCGEWFD
-796 NAHEA
+796 SAEDAISHIMM
-801 GLHVAADFGDEC
+801 DFGDEC
-813 SSTHNEIVGYDTIHH
+813 QNYSSKIYGYDIIHH
-828 EAVTETVVDVPAYDE
+828 DAVTETVVDVPAYDE
-843 CSICGTR
+843 CSVCGTR

>member
-1 MKRKHVTVLLAAI
+1 MKKKYVTALLATLII
-14 ALTAAVTATAVPFA
+14 AATATATAVPFA

-38 TIAVENEVAETE
+38 TIAVENETAETE
-50 TSGRSIYVG
+50 TAGRSLYVG

-74 GYKDDKDIDTK
+74 GYKDNKDIDMK
-85 DVKLKLKGELVAD
+85 DVKLELKEELVAD
-98 KDNEDLWIP
+98 ADNEDLWIP
-107 AEKTPDDVMTVK
+107 AEETPDDMMTVK
-119 DDTVTFNRE
+119 DNTVTFSRE

-173 SYVTFDDEKVED
+173 SSLVTFDDEKVED

-191 EVNTAKDGDYL
+191 EVNTSKDGDYL
-202 LTYEITDV
+202 LTYEITDT
-210 NDKTFDKSVIV
+210 DDETYDKSVIV

-240 KQNVV
+240 KQNITVTT
-245 AAAPSDKTDKD
+245 PDKTDKD

-284 QADHTHSYVTVVTKE
+284 QAEHTHSYVTVVTKE
-299 ATCTEEGEKIIKCE
+299 ATCTEEGEKIVKCE

-320 TEPIAPKGHH
+320 TEAIAPKGHH
-330 WATKVVTKEATC
+330 WATKVVTKEPTC

-353 ACGEKKTEPIDA
+353 ACGEKKTESIAA

-380 GTAGSKELTCSR
+380 AEAGSKELTCSR

-398 AEIPATG
+398 VKIPATG

-531 VTPATCGEAGLEKT
+531 VTPATCGEAGLEKAV
-545 TCTVCGHEETREI
+545 CTVCGHEETREI

-602 HSYGDWITT
+602 HSYGDWVTT

-641 HTFGEWIVDANATCG
+641 HTFGEWVIDKEATCG
-656 AAGSQHRTC
+656 VAGSQHRTC
-665 SVCGETETQEIPAT
+665 SVCGE
-679 GAHSFGEWI
+679 
-688 IDSQPSCGV
+688 
-697 AGKMHRECSV
+697 
-707 CGKTETQEIPALEH
+707 TETQEIPALEH

-744 ICGDSYTEEIAV
+744 ICGNTKAEAIPV

-768 HEEIITPAWDE
+768 HEEVITPAWDE

-785 VVCNGCGAQFD
+785 IQCNGCGEWFD
-796 NAHEA
+796 SAEDAISHIMM
-801 GLHVAADFGDEC
+801 DFGDEC
-813 SSTHNEIVGYDTIHH
+813 QNYSSRIYGYDTIHH

-843 CSICGTR
+843 CSVCGTT